1 MLSEGERAEHR
12 ALSERAYGRGVDRPL
27 SAEEA
32 DRLRELEDRRAA
44 ARRPGAAP
52 PPAPAA
58 AHPAPAADSTDARE
72 REAAPSALP
81 GRGSDAATAAEAEHP
96 PSPDPAA
103 SAAASA
109 AKPRTARRWLLPVV
123 AAVCLAVGGAAGWAV
138 GHEPPPESGAS
149 GPPEL
154 ARPATDEDAMNASG
168 LLIDPGS
175 TRFVARIDGVDV
187 FLARAVDPGAS
198 VCLVT
203 VSPATGPSAGC
214 GEWSP
219 TTGGISVGLSDDVT
233 VAIGPV
239 APGRAPGS
247 AFALSETVYAIRSE

>member
-12 ALSERAYGRGVDRPL
+12 ALSERAYGRGADRPL

-32 DRLRELEDRRAA
+32 ARLRELEERRAA
-44 ARRPGAAP
+44 ARRPGAAGQ
-52 PPAPAA
+52 PASAA
-58 AHPAPAADSTDARE
+58 GPAPAADAADARE
-72 REAAPSALP
+72 REAVPSAMP
-81 GRGSDAATAAEAEHP
+81 ERGADAATAEAEHP
-96 PSPDPAA
+96 PTPGPAA
-103 SAAASA
+103 SGART
-109 AKPRTARRWLLPVV
+109 RTARRWLLPVA

-138 GHEPPPESGAS
+138 GHQPPPESGAS

-219 TTGGISVGLSDDVT
+219 TTGGIAVGLSDDVT